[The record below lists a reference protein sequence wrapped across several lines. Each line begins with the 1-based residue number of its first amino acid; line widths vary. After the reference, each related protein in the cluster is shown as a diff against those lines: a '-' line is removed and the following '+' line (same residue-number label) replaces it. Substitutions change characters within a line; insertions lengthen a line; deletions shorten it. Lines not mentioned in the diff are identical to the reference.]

1 VTPSGTE
8 GVVVLRF
15 ASTAAE
21 RGVLDEWLGG
31 ERSRLG
37 DRVSVLDA
45 DDAALGTRLRE
56 PGDPQ
61 VVPVRVTW
69 LPRPRAGGDRA
80 AGVAGLL
87 EHTRILRRD
96 PGRRRVVAGDPATV
110 SALRSRFQEGT
121 GGGGGEEFAGFV
133 RRQAVLALERAERR
147 LVGDRYKVARLVGDE
162 ITASARFRERVARLA
177 TTVDRPEGE
186 VLAEAAGYLD
196 EMAASSS
203 RLAIDTWE
211 QLVRVALRGH
221 SVDVDTARLEEL
233 RELGRHRA
241 LVFLPSHR
249 SYLDPLVLRTALHE
263 HGFAPNHVLGGVNVA
278 FWPVGPL
285 ARRSGYVFIR
295 RSVRDNP
302 VYKLTLREYVG
313 YLVRKR
319 FNLEWYIEGGRTR
332 TGKLRPPRLGLLAY
346 LVEAVMEGAA
356 DDVLL
361 VPTSIV
367 YEHLPEVGAMAAE
380 GTGGARQREGFGW
393 LLGYLRQQSSSR
405 SVVHLRFGEPLS
417 LRQGMSSS
425 SNGSRGGHAV
435 EKVAF
440 EVLHRIN
447 RATPVTAPSL
457 VTLALLGAEDR
468 ALTLDEVCAS
478 LVPLCAYVE
487 RRGLPT
493 TEGAASTEPRAV
505 RRALEALQHQGLA
518 DRFADGVEPV
528 WRVAPSRHLEAA
540 FYRNGIAH
548 FFVNRALV
556 ELIVVRASE
565 ERLDFLALGANAVL
579 RGGSAPRPSSLRD
592 DSLPPAVLGA
602 WEEALRLRDLLKF
615 EFFFA
620 GKAAFAQE
628 LRDELAVFDPAWEQ
642 RAGDPEAILERL
654 TGSHLYL
661 AHRIVR
667 PYVEAY
673 LVVAERLA
681 ARDPRAPIEERA
693 FLTECLG
700 AARQQRMQQRL
711 RSPEAISTELFRT
724 GLALAANRDLVDPG
738 GEAVVEGRRALAAEL
753 ATVARRLETLRDL
766 ALRPRAT

>member
-21 RGVLDEWLGG
+21 RGVLEEWLGR

-37 DRVSVLDA
+37 DRVAVLDA
-45 DDAALGTRLRE
+45 DDAALGARLRE

-69 LPRPRAGGDRA
+69 LPRRRAAGDRA

-87 EHTRILRRD
+87 EQTGILRRD
-96 PGRRRVVAGDPATV
+96 PGRCRVVAGDPATV
-110 SALRSRFQEGT
+110 SALRTRFEEST
-121 GGGGGEEFAGFV
+121 GGGGEFAGFV

-177 TTVDRPEGE
+177 ATIDRPEGE
-186 VLAEAAGYLD
+186 VLAETAGYLD

-211 QLVRVALRGH
+211 QLVKVALRGH
-221 SVDVDTARLEEL
+221 SIDVDTARLEEL
-233 RELGRHRA
+233 RELGRRRA

-249 SYLDPLVLRTALHE
+249 SYVDPLVLRTALHE

-319 FNLEWYIEGGRTR
+319 FNLEWYLEGGRSR

-380 GTGGARQREGFGW
+380 GTGGAKQLEGLGW
-393 LLGYLRQQSSSR
+393 LLRYLRQQSSSR

-417 LRQGMSSS
+417 LREGMSSS
-425 SNGSRGGHAV
+425 SNGSHGGHAV
-435 EKVAF
+435 EKLAF

-478 LVPLCAYVE
+478 LVPLCGYVD

-493 TEGAASTEPRAV
+493 IEGATATEPRAV
-505 RRALEALQHQGLA
+505 RRALEALQRQGLA
-518 DRFADGVEPV
+518 DRFAEGVEPV

-565 ERLDFLALGANAVL
+565 ERLDD
-579 RGGSAPRPSSLRD
+579 P
-592 DSLPPAVLGA
+592 VLGA

-693 FLTECLG
+693 FLRECLG
-700 AARQQRMQQRL
+700 AARQRRMQQRL
-711 RSPEAISTELFRT
+711 HSPEAISTELFRT

-738 GEAVVEGRRALAAEL
+738 RETVAEGRRALAAEL

-766 ALRPRAT
+766 ALRPRTG

>member
-1 VTPSGTE
+1 VSSAVPSAPPSSPTPPGID
-8 GVVVLRF
+8 GLVVLRF
-15 ASTAAE
+15 AASAAE
-21 RGVLDEWLGG
+21 RGVLDEWLGR
-31 ERSRLG
+31 ERPRLG
-37 DRVSVLDA
+37 DRVAVVDA
-45 DDAALGTRLRE
+45 DDAALGVRLGE
-56 PGDPQ
+56 PDGDPQ

-69 LPRPRAGGDRA
+69 LPRERAAGDRA
-80 AGVAGLL
+80 AGIADLL
-87 EHTRILRRD
+87 EQAHILRRD
-96 PGRRRVVAGDPATV
+96 PDRRRIVTGDPATV
-110 SALRSRFQEGT
+110 STLRRRFEEST
-121 GGGGGEEFAGFV
+121 NGGGGEEFAGFV

-147 LVGDRYKVARLVGDE
+147 LMGDRYKVARLVGDE

-177 TTVDRPEGE
+177 DQLERTEAE
-186 VLAEAAGYLD
+186 VLAEAAGYLE

-203 RLAIDTWE
+203 RLAIDAWE

-221 SVDVDTARLEEL
+221 TVDVDSARLEEL
-233 RELGRHRA
+233 RVLGRRHA

-249 SYLDPLVLRTALHE
+249 SYVDPLVLRSALHA

-278 FWPVGPL
+278 FWPIGPL

-295 RSVRDNP
+295 RSIRDNP

-380 GTGGARQREGFGW
+380 GTGGSKQSESLGW
-393 LLGYLRQQSSSR
+393 FVRYMRQQGKTR

-417 LRQGMSSS
+417 LKEGMASS
-425 SNGSRGGHAV
+425 SNGGRQGLAV
-435 EKVAF
+435 EKLAF

-457 VTLALLGAEDR
+457 VTLALLGAEER
-468 ALTLDEVCAS
+468 ALTLDQLCAS
-478 LVPLCAYVE
+478 MVPLAAYVE

-493 TEGAASTEPRAV
+493 TEGATSTEPRAV
-505 RRALEALQHQGLA
+505 RRALEALQRQGLA
-518 DRFADGVEPV
+518 DRFAEGVEPV
-528 WRVAPSRHLEAA
+528 WRVTPSRHLEAA
-540 FYRNGIAH
+540 FYRNGVAH
-548 FFVNRALV
+548 FFVNRAIV
-556 ELIVVRASE
+556 ELIVVHASE
-565 ERLDFLALGANAVL
+565 ERFED
-579 RGGSAPRPSSLRD
+579 P
-592 DSLPPAVLGA
+592 VLGP
-602 WEEALRLRDLLKF
+602 WEGALRLRDLLKF

-628 LRDELAVFDPAWEQ
+628 LRDELCIFDPEWEQ
-642 RAGDPEAILERL
+642 HAGDPEGVLQRL
-654 TGSHLYL
+654 TSSHLYL

-667 PYVEAY
+667 PYFEAY

-693 FLTECLG
+693 FLRECLG
-700 AARQQRMQQRL
+700 AARQHRMQQRL
-711 RSPEAISTELFRT
+711 HSPEAISVELFRT

-738 GEAVVEGRRALAAEL
+738 REAVAEGRRALAAEL
-753 ATVARRLETLRDL
+753 ATVVRRLETIRDL
-766 ALRPRAT
+766 ATRAPQPLASR

>member
-21 RGVLDEWLGG
+21 RGVLDEWLGR

-37 DRVSVLDA
+37 DRVAVLDA
-45 DDAALGTRLRE
+45 DDATLGARLDQAAH
-56 PGDPQ
+56 DPR

-69 LPRPRAGGDRA
+69 LPRRRAGGDRA

-87 EHTRILRRD
+87 EQTRILRRD

-110 SALRSRFQEGT
+110 SALRSRFEAST

-147 LVGDRYKVARLVGDE
+147 LVGDRYKIARLVGDE

-177 TTVDRPEGE
+177 ATIERPESE

-221 SVDVDTARLEEL
+221 SIDVDTARLEEL
-233 RELGRHRA
+233 RELGRRQA

-249 SYLDPLVLRTALHE
+249 SYVDPLVLRTALHE

-319 FNLEWYIEGGRTR
+319 FNLEWYLEGGRSR

-356 DDVLL
+356 ADVLL

-380 GTGGARQREGFGW
+380 GTGGTKQREGFGW
-393 LLGYLRQQSSSR
+393 MLRYLRQQSSSR

-417 LRQGMSSS
+417 LREGTSSS
-425 SNGSRGGHAV
+425 GNGSRAGHAV
-435 EKVAF
+435 EKLAF

-478 LVPLCAYVE
+478 LVPLCGYVE

-493 TEGAASTEPRAV
+493 TEGATATEPRAV

-518 DRFADGVEPV
+518 DRFAEGVEPV

-565 ERLDFLALGANAVL
+565 ERLEDPVLA
-579 RGGSAPRPSSLRD
+579 
-592 DSLPPAVLGA
+592 A

-628 LRDELAVFDPAWEQ
+628 LRDELAVFDAAWEQ

-667 PYVEAY
+667 PYIEAY

-693 FLTECLG
+693 FLRECLG

-711 RSPEAISTELFRT
+711 HSPEAISTELFRT

-738 GEAVVEGRRALAAEL
+738 REAVAEGRRALAAEL
-753 ATVARRLETLRDL
+753 ATVARRLETIRDL
-766 ALRPRAT
+766 ARRT

>member
-1 VTPSGTE
+1 VTPPGTD

-15 ASTAAE
+15 ATTAAE
-21 RGVLDEWLGG
+21 RGVVEEWL
-31 ERSRLG
+31 ERERPRLG
-37 DRVSVLDA
+37 GRVAVVDAGDASLVARLDQ
-45 DDAALGTRLRE
+45 AA
-56 PGDPQ
+56 GDPR

-69 LPRPRAGGDRA
+69 MPRQGGGRDRGAGI
-80 AGVAGLL
+80 AGLL
-87 EHTRILRRD
+87 EHTRLLRRD
-96 PGRRRVVAGDPATV
+96 PGRRRVVAGEPATV
-110 SALRSRFQEGT
+110 SALRSRFEAST
-121 GGGGGEEFAGFV
+121 GGGGGAEFAGFV

-147 LVGDRYKVARLVGDE
+147 LLGDRYKVARLVGDE
-162 ITASARFRERVARLA
+162 ITSSARFRERVAELAARL
-177 TTVDRPEGE
+177 DRPDSE
-186 VLAEAAGYLD
+186 VLAEAAGYLE

-203 RLAIDTWE
+203 RLAIDAWE
-211 QLVRVALRGH
+211 QLIRVALRGH
-221 SVDVDTARLEEL
+221 AIGVDAARLDEL
-233 RELGRHRA
+233 RGLGRHRA

-249 SYLDPLVLRTALHE
+249 SYVDPLVLRTALHE

-295 RSVRDNP
+295 RSIRDNP

-319 FNLEWYIEGGRTR
+319 FNLEWYIEGGRSR

-393 LLGYLRQQSSSR
+393 FLRYLRQQSSSH
-405 SVVHLRFGEPLS
+405 SVVHVRFGEPLS
-417 LRQGMSSS
+417 LREGMESS
-425 SNGSRGGHAV
+425 SNGSRSGHAV
-435 EKVAF
+435 EKLAF

-468 ALTLDEVCAS
+468 ALTLDQVCAS
-478 LVPLCAYVE
+478 LVPLSGYVE

-493 TEGAASTEPRAV
+493 TEGATSTEPRAV
-505 RRALEALQHQGLA
+505 RRALEALEGQGLA
-518 DRFADGVEPV
+518 DRFAEGVEPV
-528 WRVAPSRHLEAA
+528 WRVTPSRHLEAA
-540 FYRNGIAH
+540 FYRNGVAH

-565 ERLDFLALGANAVL
+565 ERLED
-579 RGGSAPRPSSLRD
+579 P
-592 DSLPPAVLGA
+592 VLGA

-628 LRDELAVFDPAWEQ
+628 LRDELAVFDPEWEQ

-661 AHRIVR
+661 AHRIIR

-681 ARDPRAPIEERA
+681 ARDPREPIEERA
-693 FLTECLG
+693 FLRECLG
-700 AARQQRMQQRL
+700 AARQLRLQQRL
-711 RSPEAISTELFRT
+711 HSPEAISTELFRT

-738 GEAVVEGRRALAAEL
+738 REAVAEGRRALADEL
-753 ATVARRLETLRDL
+753 RTVVRRLERIRDL
-766 ALRPRAT
+766 ALRAPRT

>member
-1 VTPSGTE
+1 M
-8 GVVVLRF
+8 VVLRF
-15 ASTAAE
+15 AATP
-21 RGVLDEWLGG
+21 G
-31 ERSRLG
+31 EREAVDRWRGEERARLG
-37 DRVSVLDA
+37 DRVAVIDA
-45 DDAALGTRLRE
+45 DDPAALGARLGE
-56 PGDPQ
+56 PDGDPE
-61 VVPVRVTW
+61 VVPVRVAW
-69 LPRPRAGGDRA
+69 LPRERGPGDRG
-80 AGVAGLL
+80 AGIADLL
-87 EHTRILRRD
+87 EHARVLRRD
-96 PGRRRVVAGDPATV
+96 PERRRVVTGDPATV
-110 SALRSRFQEGT
+110 SSLRSRFEERT
-121 GGGGGEEFAGFV
+121 NGGGGEEFAGFV
-133 RRQAVLALERAERR
+133 HRQAVLALERAERR

-162 ITASARFRERVARLA
+162 ITASARFRERVAALADRL
-177 TTVDRPEGE
+177 DRSEAE
-186 VLAEAAGYLD
+186 VLAEAAGYLR

-211 QLVRVALRGH
+211 QLVHFALRGH
-221 SVDVDTARLEEL
+221 SVDVDLAGLERL
-233 RELGRHRA
+233 RALGRRQA

-249 SYLDPLVLRTALHE
+249 SYVDPLVLRTALHE

-278 FWPVGPL
+278 FWPIGPL

-295 RSVRDNP
+295 RSIKDNP

-346 LVEAVMEGAA
+346 LVEAVMEGGA
-356 DDVLL
+356 DDVQL

-380 GTGGARQREGFGW
+380 GAGGDKKAESLGW
-393 LLGYLRQQSSSR
+393 FVRYLRQQGNTH

-417 LRQGMSSS
+417 LREGMATS
-425 SNGSRGGHAV
+425 SNGRAGRAV
-435 EKVAF
+435 EKLAF

-478 LVPLCAYVE
+478 VAPLAAYAE

-493 TEGAASTEPRAV
+493 TAGATDTAPRAV
-505 RRALEALQHQGLA
+505 RRALEALQRQGLA
-518 DRFADGVEPV
+518 DRFAEGVEPV
-528 WRVAPSRHLEAA
+528 WRVMPSRHVEAA

-548 FFVNRALV
+548 FFVNRSIV
-556 ELIVVRASE
+556 ELITVHAVE
-565 ERLDFLALGANAVL
+565 ERMPDPVGC
-579 RGGSAPRPSSLRD
+579 
-592 DSLPPAVLGA
+592 A

-620 GKAAFAQE
+620 GKAAFAE
-628 LRDELAVFDPAWEQ
+628 DLRDEVHVVDPEWEK
-642 RAGDPEAILERL
+642 RGDPDEVLRRL
-654 TGSHLYL
+654 CGSQLL
-661 AHRIVR
+661 VAHRTVR
-667 PYVEAY
+667 PYFEAY

-693 FLTECLG
+693 FLRECLG
-700 AARQQRMQQRL
+700 DARQRRMQQRL
-711 RSPEAISTELFRT
+711 RSPEAISIELFRS

-738 GEAVVEGRRALAAEL
+738 REPVAEGRRALAAEL
-753 ATVARRLETLRDL
+753 ADVVRRLETIRDL
-766 ALRPRAT
+766 ATRTQPTWTPA

>member
-1 VTPSGTE
+1 
-8 GVVVLRF
+8 VVVLRF

-21 RGVLDEWLGG
+21 RGVLDEWLGR

-37 DRVSVLDA
+37 DRVAVLDA
-45 DDAALGTRLRE
+45 DDATLGAWLHQAAH
-56 PGDPQ
+56 DPR

-69 LPRPRAGGDRA
+69 LPRHHAGGDRA
-80 AGVAGLL
+80 AGVAGVAGLL
-87 EHTRILRRD
+87 EQTRILRRD

-110 SALRSRFQEGT
+110 SALRSRFEEST

-177 TTVDRPEGE
+177 ATMERPEGE

-211 QLVRVALRGH
+211 QLVKVALRGH
-221 SVDVDTARLEEL
+221 SIDVDTARLEEL

-249 SYLDPLVLRTALHE
+249 SYVDPLVLRTALHE
-263 HGFAPNHVLGGVNVA
+263 RGFAPNHVLGGVNVA

-295 RSVRDNP
+295 RSIRGNP

-319 FNLEWYIEGGRTR
+319 FNLEWYIEGGRSR

-346 LVEAVMEGAA
+346 LVEAVLEGAA

-380 GTGGARQREGFGW
+380 GTGGPRQREGFGW
-393 LLGYLRQQSSSR
+393 MLRYLRQQSSSR

-417 LRQGMSSS
+417 LREGMGTSG
-425 SNGSRGGHAV
+425 NGSRAGHAV
-435 EKVAF
+435 EKLAF

-468 ALTLDEVCAS
+468 ALTLDEVCTS
-478 LVPLCAYVE
+478 LVPLAGYVE

-493 TEGAASTEPRAV
+493 TGGAIATEPRAV
-505 RRALEALQHQGLA
+505 RRALEALQRQGLA
-518 DRFADGVEPV
+518 DRFAEGVEPV

-565 ERLDFLALGANAVL
+565 ERLED
-579 RGGSAPRPSSLRD
+579 P
-592 DSLPPAVLGA
+592 VLGA
-602 WEEALRLRDLLKF
+602 WAEALRLRDLLKF

-667 PYVEAY
+667 PYFEAY
-673 LVVAERLA
+673 LVVAQRLA
-681 ARDPRAPIEERA
+681 ARDPRDPIEERA
-693 FLTECLG
+693 FLRECLG

-711 RSPEAISTELFRT
+711 HSPEAISTELFRS

-738 GEAVVEGRRALAAEL
+738 REAVAEGRRALATEL
-753 ATVARRLETLRDL
+753 ATVVRRLETLRDL
-766 ALRPRAT
+766 ARRAPGT